1 VWLTKGQMA
10 AVLETTKQNVSLHMG
25 NILAEGEVG
34 E

>member
-1 VWLTKGQMA
+1 MA